1 MCLKNNLEI
10 DVKTLE
16 RGSTEHFGAAII
28 NLDPVRHL

>member
-10 DVKTLE
+10 DVKTL
-16 RGSTEHFGAAII
+16 GLTEHFGAAII